1 MELDQHKPRA
11 QRVEAW
17 APVEVR
23 PPDRSP
29 RMAILHNASATGLL
43 LSARSKLKV
52 GDTLELQIV
61 TRADDGE
68 GQTVAAEVVRLDAFA
83 PESHWPWCF
92 GVRFEEKHEELIE
105 ELLRRAGES

>member
-23 PPDRSP
+23 PSDKSP
-29 RMAILHNASATGLL
+29 RLAILHNASSSGLL
-43 LSARSKLKV
+43 LSARSKLRV
-52 GDTLELQIV
+52 GETLELQIV
-61 TRADDGE
+61 ARKNEKLA
-68 GQTVAAEVVRLDAFA
+68 QTVSAEVVRLDGFA

-92 GVRFEEKHEELIE
+92 GLRFERQHHDLVE
-105 ELLRRAGES
+105 ELLTLGDAD